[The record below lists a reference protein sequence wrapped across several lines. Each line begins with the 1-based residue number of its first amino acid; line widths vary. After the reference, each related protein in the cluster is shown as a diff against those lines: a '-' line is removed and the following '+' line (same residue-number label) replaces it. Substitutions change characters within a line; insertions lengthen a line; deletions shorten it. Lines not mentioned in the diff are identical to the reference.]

1 MRGEGAIWH
10 SSCCPANLA
19 KAAETA
25 FQLLLTAKP
34 PSGRL
39 NAQVHSLGGLQSN
52 TEHFTWNEESVGC
65 VKVNWS
71 GTRNLAQF
79 LK

>member
-1 MRGEGAIWH
+1 MRVKYGTVPAAT
-10 SSCCPANLA
+10 ANLA

-52 TEHFTWNEESVGC
+52 TEHFTWNEESVGW